1 MGLDLLLG
9 VLITGA
15 VAGSLAALIVKGFGF
30 GLLRKTGFVGAV
42 IGGCPLPRVGLSMGG
57 GRPDAIISA
66 TIGAVILLLLI
77 RLVKRAQE
85 SGPGFPPA
93 RTSYATTLN
102 AGP

>member
-15 VAGSLAALIVKGFGF
+15 VAGSLAALIVKGF

-77 RLVKRAQE
+77 RLVKRSQE

>member
-1 MGLDLLLG
+1 MGFDFLLG

-15 VAGSLAALIVKGFGF
+15 VAGSLAALIIKGFGF
-30 GLLRKTGFVGAV
+30 GLLRNTGLVGAV
-42 IGGCPLPRVGLSMGG
+42 IGGYPLPRAGLSMG
-57 GRPDAIISA
+57 RRILRTIISA
-66 TIGAVILLLLI
+66 TTSAVILPFLI